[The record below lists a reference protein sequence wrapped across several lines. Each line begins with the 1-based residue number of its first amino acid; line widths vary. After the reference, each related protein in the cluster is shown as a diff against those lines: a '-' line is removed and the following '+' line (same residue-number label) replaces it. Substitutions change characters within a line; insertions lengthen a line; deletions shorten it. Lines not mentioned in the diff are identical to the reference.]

1 MKRLYIHPL
10 PVRIWHWTNAVGF
23 IALIVTGVQIR
34 YAEVIGLMD
43 FKTAIAVHN
52 AVGFV
57 LIANYFVWLIFY
69 LVTDKIVVYHPE
81 LNPQAYFR
89 KALKQIAFYGYGI
102 FKGHP
107 NPHHASAYRKFNA
120 LQSMTYQVVMMILV
134 PLQFYTG
141 AVLWDLNRF
150 AGTVELLGG
159 VRVVDTIHVVLF
171 IAFVAFIFVH
181 VYLTTLGRTAG
192 EHLKGMLTGYEEVDD
207 TAGAS

>member
-141 AVLWDLNRF
+141 VVLWDMNRF

-192 EHLKGMLTGYEEVDD
+192 EHVRGMITGYEEVDD